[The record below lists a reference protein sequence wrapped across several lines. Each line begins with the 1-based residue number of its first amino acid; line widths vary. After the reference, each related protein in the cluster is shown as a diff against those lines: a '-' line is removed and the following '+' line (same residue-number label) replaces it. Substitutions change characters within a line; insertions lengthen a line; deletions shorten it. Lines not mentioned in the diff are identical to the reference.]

1 MSNEEP
7 IYRVIFTQ
15 GSTTYEIYARY
26 VSEETMIGFVEAE
39 ELIFTEDKLLVD
51 PTQEKLKN
59 EFKDVERIYIPMH
72 TIHRIDEVVKQ
83 GPARIHEI
91 GKDKGNVRHLP
102 TRTNT
107 SKGNG
112 EDVK

>member
-15 GSTTYEIYARY
+15 GSTTYEIYAKY

-51 PTQEKLKN
+51 PVEEKLKN

-72 TIHRIDEVVKQ
+72 AIHRIDEVVKH
-83 GPARIHEI
+83 GPARIHAI
-91 GKDKGNVRHLP
+91 GNKEKGNVRHLP
-102 TRTNT
+102 TRT

-112 EDVK
+112 EDIK